1 MEGPE
6 APPGL
11 PRRKKWRTGASGRG
25 RYAAAHRWL
34 TEHPVACAIAAS
46 TDLAAGNTEETR
58 NLYQNLKREPG
69 SGRAVSYPVFRRTL
83 AALLSQPSET
93 AHTRLSFAVWKPT
106 DADAIRGRAG
116 AGHAGAAG
124 AADATGNNDWSS
136 MISAAGGR

>member
-11 PRRKKWRTGASGRG
+11 PRRKKWRAGASGRG

-69 SGRAVSYPVFRRTL
+69 SGRIVSYPVFRRTL
-83 AALLSQPSET
+83 AALLSQPSEIT
-93 AHTRLSFAVWKPT
+93 HTRLSIAVWKPT
-106 DADAIRGRAG
+106 GADAIRGKADATG
-116 AGHAGAAG
+116 AGHAVSAG
-124 AADATGNNDWSS
+124 KIPWSS
-136 MISAAGGR
+136 TGSAPLDL